1 MELAF
6 PSGPGP
12 STFAGNTR
20 EVLDWED
27 GLVFSEDHSWIWF
40 GPPDDAPVCF
50 QVNLTFLGSDLS
62 EEGSSMSLLTWTQMV
77 LMLPLTYVL
86 VDCPPGPVHTQ

>member
-12 STFAGNTR
+12 STFAGDTK

-27 GLVFSEDHSWIWF
+27 GHVSSEDHE
-40 GPPDDAPVCF
+40 DH
-50 QVNLTFLGSDLS
+50 GS
-62 EEGSSMSLLTWTQMV
+62 GSRLLMRLLFVFRST
-77 LMLPLTYVL
+77 
-86 VDCPPGPVHTQ
+86 

>member
-12 STFAGNTR
+12 STFAGDTR

-27 GLVFSEDHSWIWF
+27 GRVFSEDHSWMWF
-40 GPPDDAPVCF
+40 GPPDEAPVCF
-50 QVNLTFLGSDLS
+50 QVNLRFLGSS
-62 EEGSSMSLLTWTQMV
+62 RTSQ
-77 LMLPLTYVL
+77 L
-86 VDCPPGPVHTQ
+86 V